1 MIASNHTMAGSGG
14 YDRHA
19 SRWHSFGGHLACV
32 AFCNFTDAGNL
43 QPLGQCQRPGSIMG
57 HHCGVGLD
65 LVRRLLDFIPF
76 TLVIP
81 IITTLYILIDTTGP
95 KLYGLMLDGV
105 PDAGRMFG
113 ER

>member
-57 HHCGVGLD
+57 RDCW
-65 LVRRLLDFIPF
+65 
-76 TLVIP
+76 TLSP
-81 IITTLYILIDTTGP
+81 LPWLSPLWYTPLYILIDATGP

>member
-19 SRWHSFGGHLACV
+19 SGWHSFGGHLACV

-81 IITTLYILIDTTGP
+81 IITPLYILIDTTGP